1 MSHIILVRHGQASF
15 LGQDYDKLCANGQ
28 EQARL
33 LGEYWSRR
41 GLIFSSASSGPRLRQ
56 RETARIV
63 ADAYRRAGVDFPETV
78 VMCEFD
84 EYQAEAVLRECLP
97 QLLQVNPEIQELRR
111 AYEHSKESSVSGE
124 RRKTFQKLFEAV
136 ISKWVAGDVSADGI
150 ESWNDF
156 CLRVERGLLRVVRD
170 TPLTA
175 SVVIFTSAGAIGAAM
190 RWALHLSSADM
201 LQVIWMSRNAS
212 FSEFLASGERFTLS
226 MFNAHPHLDGDGLLT
241 YRSQIQGL
249 RIKNCQHGGT
259 LRSSGNGESRRRT
272 RSRPPATV
280 SAGALWPQRTGFH

>member
-241 YRSQIQGL
+241 YR
-249 RIKNCQHGGT
+249 
-259 LRSSGNGESRRRT
+259 
-272 RSRPPATV
+272 
-280 SAGALWPQRTGFH
+280 